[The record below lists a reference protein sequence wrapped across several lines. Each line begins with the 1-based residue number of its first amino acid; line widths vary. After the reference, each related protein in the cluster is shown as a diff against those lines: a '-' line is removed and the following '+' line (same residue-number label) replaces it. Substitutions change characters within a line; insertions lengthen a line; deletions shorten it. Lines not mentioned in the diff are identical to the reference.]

1 MYMPCAL
8 GIFVPF
14 MYRLSLLR
22 TLLLAFALFA
32 GFTSCEKKCCDCSKS
47 EIYEK
52 DICEDQLPAGFTSWE
67 VCRDAM
73 QDGGCVCSE

>member
-1 MYMPCAL
+1 MHMPCAL
-8 GIFVPF
+8 GIFVHF
-14 MYRLSLLR
+14 MCSASFVLK
-22 TLLLAFALFA
+22 LLLALTLMV
-32 GFTSCEKKCCDCSKS
+32 GFISCEKKCCDCSKS

-73 QDGGCVCSE
+73 QDGGCMCSN

>member
-1 MYMPCAL
+1 MNRPSIHSRTML
-8 GIFVPF
+8 LNGF
-14 MYRLSLLR
+14 M
-22 TLLLAFALFA
+22 LLACTMLMA
-32 GFTSCEKKCCDCSKS
+32 CEKKCCDCSKS
-47 EIYEK
+47 EIYNR